1 MRNGLLIGAVAGLG
15 AIMAVACGSSSTAPD
30 ETLPSVEGGT
40 SGTSGTSGLPGTSGS
55 SGGEGGTSGGLDGGG
70 SEGGD
75 GGGGVMPT
83 TLKSGTVIL
92 VGVTSDGYAAYIAI
106 SGMTATLE
114 VVPVAGGAPT
124 VLVPAFA
131 QTDGVT
137 VSGASVAYWTGVS
150 TAGIGTLGYWTKA
163 TGVMAAVSTT
173 SKSGMFYSSADSSRI
188 AFSVAATAVAAA
200 PKSTDLAV
208 TSAAAAVATPVIT
221 GNNAVNVAAATP
233 ASAGAAAACPPDI
246 GFVGKILF
254 AAYCTGTTATTK
266 AGRLVAVADASTTA
280 ARLDTA
286 SPTSTAA
293 ATIQPFRS
301 VDTTG
306 TKIFVIDAANS
317 RGRLIFNAATRTEA
331 NLEND
336 TQDGLMLADGS
347 GVVYRVQNTAG
358 TTKAIRHATAVASP
372 AITDLVP
379 TSAEGLLSVSLD
391 QKHALYHSLAAAAGG
406 LVDIHSLGT
415 APPPATA
422 AIVATATAFPFGFTG
437 DNTTVLYQT
446 DVDAN
451 GIGKLK
457 AQPVAGGPE
466 KLIASNM
473 FDARPLAAGTRMLV
487 LDNPKTDMTTMLTSV
502 DLKLADSA
510 GAAAP
515 VLLADTVQA
524 NGFDVSG
531 THLVFT
537 RLATGATGLYSIPLP

>member
-1 MRNGLLIGAVAGLG
+1 
-15 AIMAVACGSSSTAPD
+15 
-30 ETLPSVEGGT
+30 
-40 SGTSGTSGLPGTSGS
+40 
-55 SGGEGGTSGGLDGGG
+55 
-70 SEGGD
+70 
-75 GGGGVMPT
+75 
-83 TLKSGTVIL
+83 
-92 VGVTSDGYAAYIAI
+92 
-106 SGMTATLE
+106 
-114 VVPVAGGAPT
+114 
-124 VLVPAFA
+124 
-131 QTDGVT
+131 
-137 VSGASVAYWTGVS
+137 VS

-163 TGVMAAVSTT
+163 TGVKAAVSTT
-173 SKSGMFYSSADSSRI
+173 STTGMFYSSTDSSRI
-188 AFSVAATAVAAA
+188 AFSVAATATGAA
-200 PKSTDLAV
+200 PKATDLAV
-208 TSAAAAVATPVIT
+208 TSAAAAVATAVIT
-221 GNNAVNVAAATP
+221 ANNAVNVAAATP
-233 ASAGAAAACPPDI
+233 PSAGAAAACPPDI

-266 AGRLVAVADASTTA
+266 AARLVAVADASTTA
-280 ARLDTA
+280 VRLDTA
-286 SPTSTAA
+286 SPTSTGA

-306 TKIFVIDAANS
+306 TKIFVIDSTNS
-317 RGRLIFNAATRTEA
+317 RGRLIFNAAARTEA

-336 TQDGLMLADGS
+336 TQDGLMLDDGS
-347 GVVYRVQNTAG
+347 GVVYRVQNAAG
-358 TTKAIRHATAVASP
+358 TTKAIRHATTVASP
-372 AITDLVP
+372 VIADLVA

-391 QKHALYHSLAAAAGG
+391 QKHVLYHSIAATAAG

-415 APPPATA
+415 APPPVTA

-446 DVDAN
+446 DVDAT

-457 AQPVAGGPE
+457 AQPVAGGTE
-466 KLIASNM
+466 KLIASSV
-473 FDARPLAAGTRMLV
+473 FDVRPLAAGTRMIV

-524 NGFDVSG
+524 DGFDVSG